1 MAQRNGRRS
10 ESGRGYSS
18 GSSSMLASLMSLA
31 GGIGLGA
38 GLLYLLDPDKGEKR
52 RSRMLSGAASLAS
65 SAREYAG
72 EALGSVGSTVGGMLG
87 SAREYAGERV
97 SDIGSYAG
105 KKMRGVSEYASDK
118 ADEARQYAV
127 EKLSGQTRAEH
138 RINMSI
144 CALSS
149 MALGAAMMY
158 VFDPTSGRNRRSYVR
173 EQAGNLASQAGTY
186 ARDAGTAIR
195 DKVSNMTSRGA
206 ETGSTTEEQQGQPQ
220 QWST

>member
-10 ESGRGYSS
+10 ESGRDYSS
-18 GSSSMLASLMSLA
+18 SSAWLSGLMSLA
-31 GGIGLGA
+31 GGVGLGA

-52 RSRMLSGAASLAS
+52 RRRMMSGAANLAS

-72 EALGSVGSTVGGMLG
+72 EALGGVGSKVGEMFGT
-87 SAREYAGERV
+87 AREYAGE
-97 SDIGSYAG
+97 SMSGLGSYAG
-105 KKMRGVSEYASDK
+105 KKMRGVSDYASEKVD
-118 ADEARQYAV
+118 DARQYAV
-127 EKLSGQTRAEH
+127 EKLAGETRAEH

-149 MALGAAMMY
+149 MALGAAVMY
-158 VFDPTSGRNRRSYVR
+158 MFDPASGRNRRRYVS
-173 EQAGNLASQAGTY
+173 EQASNYASQAGEY

-195 DKVSNMTSRGA
+195 DKVSSMTSG
-206 ETGSTTEEQQGQPQ
+206 GSTTEQQQPQGQPQ